1 MAYITVVSGGA
12 QPVFATDV
20 LNGAPS
26 QSGNLANAAVT
37 NFQGP
42 KLDFFTVVANTALTG
57 VVGNA
62 GGYVS
67 NVLQAIQQTSTVA
80 MYQVGGAQN
89 ANIAIALY
97 PVGAY
102 DTANLVAA
110 AQTANASGGL
120 NIGIPTANVFARA
133 TFVTQGQFYNGNLVI
148 S

>member
-20 LNGAPS
+20 LNGTPA
-26 QSGNLANAAVT
+26 QSSNVANAAVT
-37 NFQGP
+37 NFAGP
-42 KLDFFTVVANTALTG
+42 KLDFFTVVANAALTG
-57 VVGNA
+57 Q
-62 GGYVS
+62 GGIASGSNFVA

-97 PVGAY
+97 PVAAY
-102 DTANLVAA
+102 DTATLVAA
-110 AQTANASGGL
+110 AQTANTAT
-120 NIGIPTANVFARA
+120 IGIPTANVFARA
-133 TFVTQGQFYNGNLVI
+133 TFVTQGTYY

>member
-20 LNGAPS
+20 LNGTPA
-26 QSGNLANAAVT
+26 QSANVANAAVT
-37 NFQGP
+37 NFAGP
-42 KLDFFTVVANTALTG
+42 KLDFFTVVANAALTG
-57 VVGNA
+57 Q
-62 GGYVS
+62 GGIASGSNFVA

-97 PVGAY
+97 PVAAY
-102 DTANLVAA
+102 DTATLVAA
-110 AQTANASGGL
+110 AQTANTAT
-120 NIGIPTANVFARA
+120 IGIPTANVFARA
-133 TFVTQGQFYNGNLVI
+133 TFVTQGTYY

>member
-20 LNGAPS
+20 LNGNPAQTS
-26 QSGNLANAAVT
+26 NTANAAVT

-42 KLDFFTVVANTALTG
+42 KLDFFTVVANAALT
-57 VVGNA
+57 A
-62 GGYVS
+62 QGGIASGSNFVA

-89 ANIAIALY
+89 ANIAMALY
-97 PVGAY
+97 PVAAY
-102 DTANLVAA
+102 DTATLVAA
-110 AQTANASGGL
+110 AQTANTAT
-120 NIGIPTANVFARA
+120 IGIPTANVFARA
-133 TFVTQGQFYNGNLVI
+133 TFVTQGTYY